1 MPAKAIPNDWPAQ
14 LRSAIKAQIG
24 SGWLVM
30 PDYGRMRLQVR
41 RPGVKTQSMNLPFAW
56 EESAWVDALQHIK
69 VIAKAF
75 DQGGVDLK
83 GAAKLATVT
92 RSDHNTDW
100 DAAIAAYREGPKA
113 RIADRTWKAKY
124 TPVLEAALKAL
135 RSRNAP
141 TNGADLC
148 DAALKQ
154 WQPGQRQRQIM
165 RQNLS
170 GFLRFCVE
178 RRQFKACW
186 LPPST
191 VDGEAVNEKRV
202 GYPLTDAQILRLLD
216 ALPDTAAGK
225 RWRFALQLMATY
237 GLRPEDLRYLVTRQ
251 GGQELWSTYQKSKGG
266 RKGARTAER
275 RLFPLFVTDV
285 DGTQHDWNLLL
296 RVHMKEELPPLGKEG
311 HAAESLRT
319 FLRRQPAWQSIAA
332 EADAEGQELVPYSF
346 RHRYSATGHARGLQ
360 PKQLADGMGHSLEV
374 HMAAYARF
382 MTRGLEDAFAAANGR
397 PVVQTNQLTPSLP
410 V

>member
-1 MPAKAIPNDWPAQ
+1 
-14 LRSAIKAQIG
+14 
-24 SGWLVM
+24 M
-30 PDYGRMRLQVR
+30 PDYGRMRLQYR
-41 RPGVKTQSMNLPFAW
+41 RPGVKAQSINLPYPW
-56 EESAWVDALQHIK
+56 EEQHAFDAVERIK

-75 DQGGVDLK
+75 SQGGLDLA
-83 GAAKLATVT
+83 GAAKVSTIT
-92 RSDHNTDW
+92 RSDHDTDW
-100 DAAIAAYREGPKA
+100 DAAISAYREGPKK
-113 RIADRTWKAKY
+113 RIADGTWKAKY
-124 TPVLEAALKAL
+124 TPVLNAALTAL
-135 RSRNAP
+135 RSRSAP

-148 DAALKQ
+148 DVALKQ
-154 WQPGQRQRQIM
+154 WKPGQRQRQIM

-216 ALPDTAAGK
+216 ALPDTAAGN

-251 GGQELWSTYQKSKGG
+251 GGTELWSTYQKSKGG

-275 RLFPLFVTDV
+275 RLFPLYLTDV
-285 DGTQHDWNLLL
+285 DGTQHDWNLVQ
-296 RVHMKEELPPLGKEG
+296 RVHLKEELPPLGQPG

-397 PVVQTNQLTPSLP
+397 PAQKALP
-410 V
+410 LRTSSRLKLVLSPKTSATVRP